1 MQDKSNIFDFDR
13 TALRELF
20 ISLEHPKYR
29 ADQVIKW
36 LHQGGET
43 SFAAMSNISKKLQLE
58 LTNKFAVQTL
68 HCSKESISKDG
79 TIKWLFAVTGN
90 NLIETVFIPERT
102 RGTLCVSSQAGCALK
117 CSFCA
122 TGKQGFSRNLSTAE
136 IILQLWQAQK
146 RLDELGNE
154 QKITNVVM
162 MGMGEPLLNLKNLT
176 PALNLMLDD
185 FAYGLSKYKVT
196 VSTSG
201 IVPAMETLKETS
213 EVSMAVSL
221 HAANDK
227 DRDILVPINK
237 KYNIKQLMECCQN
250 YFEKHPRRMITFEYI
265 LIDQVND
272 TKKHALDLA
281 KLVKTINCKVN
292 LIPYNPID
300 GVDYKTSTKQNIDA
314 FRTILERSNI
324 NTTVRK
330 TKGDDI
336 AAACGQLAGNIKA
349 REKKQTHEI

>member
-1 MQDKSNIFDFDR
+1 MQDKLNIFDFDR

-20 ISLEHPKYR
+20 VSLGHPGYR

-36 LHQGGET
+36 VHQSGET
-43 SFAAMSNISKKLQLE
+43 SFAEMSNISKKLQLE
-58 LTNKFAVQTL
+58 LTNIFEAPTL

-79 TIKWLFAVTGN
+79 TIKWLFAVAGS

-102 RGTLCVSSQAGCALK
+102 RGTLCISSQAGCALK

-122 TGKQGFSRNLSTAE
+122 TGKQGFNRNLSIAE
-136 IILQLWQAQK
+136 IILQLWQAKQ
-146 RLDELGNE
+146 RLLELGDE
-154 QKITNVVM
+154 RKITNVVM
-162 MGMGEPLLNLKNLT
+162 MGMGEPLLNMKSLV

-185 FAYGLSKYKVT
+185 FAYGLSKYRVT

-201 IVPAMETLKETS
+201 IVPAMEKLKAVS

-221 HAANDK
+221 HAPTDK
-227 DRDILVPINK
+227 DRDILVPINE
-237 KYNIKQLMECCQN
+237 KYNIKQLITCCQN
-250 YFEKHPRRMITFEYI
+250 YFEKQPKRMITFEYI

-272 TKKHALDLA
+272 TKKHATDLA
-281 KLVKTINCKVN
+281 KLVKPVNCKVN

-300 GVDYKTSTKQNIDA
+300 GVDYKTSTAKNIET
-314 FRTILERSNI
+314 FKRILERSNI

-336 AAACGQLAGNIKA
+336 DAACGQLAGDIKA
-349 REKKQTHEI
+349 RNRKATV